1 MPSQVLGALLVEKT
15 DNKQTNT
22 IMSAG
27 RRWQRNKTKEKSKT
41 KKEKVSGG
49 GDRPV

>member
-22 IMSAG
+22 IMSVG
-27 RRWQRNKTKEKSKT
+27 RGWQKKKTKQKT
-41 KKEKVSGG
+41 EQDKEVE
-49 GDRPV
+49 GDW